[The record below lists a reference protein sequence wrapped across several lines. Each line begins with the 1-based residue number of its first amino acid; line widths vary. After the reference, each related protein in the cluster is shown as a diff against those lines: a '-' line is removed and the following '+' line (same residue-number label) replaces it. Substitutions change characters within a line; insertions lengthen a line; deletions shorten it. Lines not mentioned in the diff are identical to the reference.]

1 MSDWS
6 TVSVGARFM
15 EGDAPGGRTERTM
28 VVVAMSKEV
37 PGCSC
42 EAVED
47 GEAAVGGPGREA
59 ASLGDLG

>member
-1 MSDWS
+1 
-6 TVSVGARFM
+6 M

-42 EAVED
+42 EAVKTERQLWED
-47 GEAAVGGPGREA
+47 QGERQQ
-59 ASLGDLG
+59 ASGTWAEC